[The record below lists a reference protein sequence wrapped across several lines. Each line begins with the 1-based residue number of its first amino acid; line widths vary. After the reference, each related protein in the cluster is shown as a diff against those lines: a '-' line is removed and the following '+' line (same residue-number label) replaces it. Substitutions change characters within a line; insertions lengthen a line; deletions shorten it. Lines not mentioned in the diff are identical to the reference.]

1 MSGVNRDRFSE
12 IVFPA
17 VEFTLSDGTDVAG
30 TIQYSSA
37 IFFNASHAVY

>member
-1 MSGVNRDRFSE
+1 MSGVNRDRVSE
-12 IVFPA
+12 IIFPA

-30 TIQYSSA
+30 TVKYFSA